1 MLICSFNVKD
11 LGGST
16 KRRKVRDLIL
26 ANSLEFVVIQK
37 TKLLLVS
44 DILVHSIWGNTFYK
58 WNFFL
63 LLVIIVCVCVRSR
76 FGAAPKR
83 RLFFPSMVLSS

>member
-11 LGGST
+11 LGGLT

-63 LLVIIVCVCVRSR
+63 LLVIIVCVRALGLVQLQSEDS
-76 FGAAPKR
+76 
-83 RLFFPSMVLSS
+83 FFLLWS

>member
-16 KRRKVRDLIL
+16 KRRKVKDLIL
-26 ANSLEFVVIQK
+26 ANSLEFVVNQK

-63 LLVIIVCVCVRSR
+63 LLVIIVCARSR